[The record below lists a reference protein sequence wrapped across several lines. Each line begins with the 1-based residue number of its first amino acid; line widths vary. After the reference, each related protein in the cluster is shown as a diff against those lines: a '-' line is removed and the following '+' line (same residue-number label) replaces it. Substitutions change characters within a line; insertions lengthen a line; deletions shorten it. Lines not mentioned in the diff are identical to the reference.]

1 MEVQMPRVT
10 IVRYKVKP
18 EAVGEN
24 ENLSR
29 AVFNRVRRDQPEGI
43 AYGLFKED
51 DGQSFVHVFVN
62 LLGDTSDPV
71 TGSPEFDAF
80 QAEISARCIVPPDVT
95 RLDVAA
101 IDSYGFATA

>member
-1 MEVQMPRVT
+1 MPRVT

-18 EAVGEN
+18 EAVEEN
-24 ENLSR
+24 ENRSH
-29 AVFNRVRRDQPEGI
+29 AVFDRVRRDQPEGI
-43 AYGLFKED
+43 AYGLFKEN
-51 DGQSFVHVFVN
+51 DGQSFVHLLIN
-62 LLGDTSDPV
+62 LMGETADPV
-71 TGSPEFDAF
+71 TASPEFEAF